1 MLHQGI
7 YKRSISLVFAVFQPL
22 VEAADILTAK
32 ALDDDDHHI
41 LLALHERIRRG
52 MDRRIDGIELLL
64 RIVIRHYEYWLVD
77 GTDDGER
84 SIQYDGSLLR
94 TVYILIGIAD
104 GDRANC
110 RGETSTHTCYAE
122 RYKHRQTKKMNA
134 IISQQSLWL
143 IRTGSLNWQLALWH
157 AIKKPQACYQDDAN
171 QHQIPMV
178 ENLNTKDSTQILLV
192 SKLREHGNRGTARG
206 VFKINTIHQIGYNA
220 DGIAD
225 YEHPLRHLLI
235 PVPLLVMDRKSIKS
249 AYRALV

>member
-7 YKRSISLVFAVFQPL
+7 DKRSISLVLAVFQPF
-22 VEAADILTAK
+22 VEAADILTTK
-32 ALDDDDHHI
+32 ALDDNDHHI
-41 LLALHERIRRG
+41 LLALHERIRRD

-64 RIVIRHYEYWLVD
+64 RIVIRYYEYWLVD

-122 RYKHRQTKKMNA
+122 RNEHRQTKKMNA

-143 IRTGSLNWQLALWH
+143 IRTGSLNW
-157 AIKKPQACYQDDAN
+157 
-171 QHQIPMV
+171 
-178 ENLNTKDSTQILLV
+178 
-192 SKLREHGNRGTARG
+192 
-206 VFKINTIHQIGYNA
+206 
-220 DGIAD
+220 
-225 YEHPLRHLLI
+225 
-235 PVPLLVMDRKSIKS
+235 
-249 AYRALV
+249 

>member
-1 MLHQGI
+1 
-7 YKRSISLVFAVFQPL
+7 
-22 VEAADILTAK
+22 
-32 ALDDDDHHI
+32 
-41 LLALHERIRRG
+41 

-64 RIVIRHYEYWLVD
+64 RIVIRYYEDWLVD

-110 RGETSTHTCYAE
+110 RGETTTHTCYAE
-122 RYKHRQTKKMNA
+122 RNEHRQTKKMNA

-192 SKLREHGNRGTARG
+192 SKLREHGDRGTARG

-220 DGIAD
+220 DGI
-225 YEHPLRHLLI
+225 LI
-235 PVPLLVMDRKSIKS
+235 PLPFSIPMPCM
-249 AYRALV
+249 RF